1 MGILLTASRFHLPRS
16 IQKSRLIELFR
27 ATADAFQRPS
37 PRLSGYSLGQRL
49 TIYALF
55 TTVNAEGSI
64 RRGDEYQVKE
74 CLYRNARQIGEKIR
88 AQLKIQSL
96 EEVMEACEVIYKA
109 LKIEFHGDSRGQIC
123 IRNCFFSSYY
133 SPDVCRV
140 ISSLDEGLLAGLSG
154 GLRLKF
160 SRRITEG
167 GECCRAQLLPAG
179 RP

>member
-1 MGILLTASRFHLPRS
+1 MGILLTASRLYLPRS

-37 PRLSGYSLGQRL
+37 PRLRGYSLDQRL

-55 TTVNAEGSI
+55 TAVNVEGSI
-64 RRGDEYQVKE
+64 RRGDEYQVKG

-109 LKIEFHGDSRGQIC
+109 LKIEFHGDSQGQIC
-123 IRNCFFSSYY
+123 IPNCFFSSYY

-140 ISSLDEGLLAGLSG
+140 ISSLDEGLLTGLSG